1 MYTTRNTRDTRQSRR
16 SNHRQARY
24 AGSTWSRR
32 PRSLRAFVQA
42 TLLALLSCAASGA
55 IGDALQSAKDPF
67 AEPQFLPVDEAF
79 VWSAALEKGRL
90 VVRWRNVRRL
100 LPVSTCV
107 RFGRRRRRGA
117 RGPLDI
123 PLGKRIVDDYFGESE
138 VYYGDVEISAAVLR
152 RGSATITA
160 RIRYQGCADYG
171 LCYPPQLRTV
181 AIDIDSAGVATG
193 GPAVSAPMDVKGSA
207 ASAANRGDQ
216 GDVGVHGGK
225 RHMP

>member
-1 MYTTRNTRDTRQSRR
+1 MYTTRNTRDTRQIRR

-24 AGSTWSRR
+24 AGSTGSRR

-90 VVRWRNVRRL
+90 VVRWRMSAGYYLYRHAFALDADEDVAL
-100 LPVSTCV
+100 
-107 RFGRRRRRGA
+107 GA
-117 RGPLDI
+117 LDI
-123 PLGKRIVDDYFGESE
+123 PPGKRIVDDYFGESE

-152 RGSATITA
+152 CGSATITA

-181 AIDIDSAGVATG
+181 AFDVDGARIATSESAG
-193 GPAVSAPMDVKGSA
+193 SAPMDVKGSA
-207 ASAANRGDQ
+207 GSAANRGDQ